1 MTPLQAVH
9 LTDEAIAFRQ
19 RLLECHASPRT
30 WGEYM
35 RVARWWQLEALRG
48 YFSPDDSLRHA
59 ANMRWAA
66 ELTREYGPGTWS
78 QLLQRSGHRNP
89 VVGRAVGGAVSTAR
103 KESA

>member
-1 MTPLQAVH
+1 MTPHQAAH
-9 LTDEAIAFRQ
+9 LTDESITFRQ
-19 RLLECHASPRT
+19 RLLECRASPQT

-35 RVARWWQLEALRG
+35 RVARWWELEGLRG
-48 YFSPDDSLRHA
+48 YPSSGDSLRYA

-66 ELTREYGPGTWS
+66 ELTHEYGPGTWS
-78 QLLQRSGHRNP
+78 QLLQRSGHWNP